1 MTTENSKQEHLGK
14 YSRDFAVFLPAISN
28 FYNTFISKQRVTKGE
43 HIPAERIPES
53 FDRGVEGLNFINPDE
68 GYFTYPTA
76 LYSAGHACLDM
87 DKVNDRDSMC
97 VNRDREFS
105 TIVGDSGGYQLGKG
119 VIKFDWKDFEGNKA
133 NEVRS
138 NILNWLEL
146 TSDWAMTLDVPTW
159 AADDLNSPKTGLT
172 SFQDTLDGTIYNN
185 KFFQKNRLGQT
196 KFLNVLQGDD
206 WETAQI
212 WYDQVKDF
220 EFEGW
225 AMGGINMCDMEVMLK
240 RLIIMRDEKKL
251 DGKDWMHVLG
261 TSQLDWACFLTQVQ
275 RQVRKH
281 INPNFTISFDSAS
294 AFLSTANGLVYTQNT
309 FTPSRFSFIMDKA
322 PDDKRLK
329 GSEIQFPFDSGIGRR
344 LKMKDVCWYGEGD
357 LNKNNKEGKTSW
369 DSFSYVLMMAHN
381 VYNQIRAVQTANDL
395 NDIEMLKHK
404 PQVGHWRKTKGSD
417 NTDEFS
423 EFVPRNI
430 LYFNTLVEEVFSS
443 EKPMDVIN
451 NASSFLADIRG
462 TRWQRATGGGKG
474 KNNFSSLF
482 EGG

>member
-1 MTTENSKQEHLGK
+1 MTENKRQEHLGK
-14 YSRDFAVFLPAISN
+14 FSRDYAVFLPAISN
-28 FYNTFISKQRVTKGE
+28 FYNTFISKQRVSEGT
-43 HIPAERIPES
+43 HIPKERIPAG
-53 FDRGVEGLNFINPDE
+53 FDRGVEGLNFINPEE

-87 DKVNDRDSMC
+87 NKVADRDSMC
-97 VNRDREFS
+97 VNRDRKFS

-119 VIKFDWKDFEGNKA
+119 IIKFDWKDFEGNKA

-146 TSDWAMTLDVPTW
+146 TADWSMTLDVPSW

-172 SFQDTLDGTIYNN
+172 SFKDCLDGTVYNN

-206 WETAQI
+206 WESACT
-212 WYDQVKDF
+212 WYEAVKDF

-275 RQVRKH
+275 RQVRKN
-281 INPNFTISFDSAS
+281 INENFTISFDSAS
-294 AFLSTANGLVYTQNT
+294 AFLSTANGLVYTHNL
-309 FTPSRFSFIMDKA
+309 FTPKRWSYIMEKA
-322 PDDKRLK
+322 PDDKKLK
-329 GSEIQFPFDSGIGRR
+329 GSDIPFPFKSAIGER
-344 LKMKDVCWYGEGD
+344 LEMKDICWYGEGD

-369 DSFSYVLMMAHN
+369 DSFSYTLMMAHN
-381 VYNQIRAVQTANDL
+381 VYNHIRAVQIANDM
-395 NDIEMLKHK
+395 NDIERLKHQPDPK
-404 PQVGHWRKTKGSD
+404 AWMKVKNAD
-417 NTDEFS
+417 NTDEPS

-430 LYFNTLVEEVFSS
+430 LYFNTLVEQVFTSETPMEVIS
-443 EKPMDVIN
+443 
-451 NASSFLADIRG
+451 NAKAFLADIRG

>member
-1 MTTENSKQEHLGK
+1 MTENKRQEHLGK
-14 YSRDFAVFLPAISN
+14 FSRDYAVFLPAISN
-28 FYNTFISKQRVTKGE
+28 FYNTFISKQRVSEGT
-43 HIPAERIPES
+43 HIPKERIPAG
-53 FDRGVEGLNFINPDE
+53 FDRGVEGLNFINPEE

-87 DKVNDRDSMC
+87 NKVADRDSMC
-97 VNRDREFS
+97 VNRDRKFS

-119 VIKFDWKDFEGNKA
+119 IIKFDWKDFEGNKA

-146 TSDWAMTLDVPTW
+146 TADWSMTLDVPSW

-172 SFQDTLDGTIYNN
+172 SFKDCLDGTVYNN

-206 WETAQI
+206 WESACT
-212 WYDQVKDF
+212 WYEAVKDF

-225 AMGGINMCDMEVMLK
+225 AMGGINMCDMEIMLK

-275 RQVRKH
+275 RQVRKN
-281 INPNFTISFDSAS
+281 INENFTISFDSAS
-294 AFLSTANGLVYTQNT
+294 AFLSTANGLVYTHNL
-309 FTPSRFSFIMDKA
+309 FTPKRWSYIMEKA
-322 PDDKRLK
+322 PDDKKLK
-329 GSEIQFPFDSGIGRR
+329 GSDIPFPFKSAIGER
-344 LKMKDVCWYGEGD
+344 LEMKDICWYGEGD

-369 DSFSYVLMMAHN
+369 DSFSYTLMMAHN
-381 VYNQIRAVQTANDL
+381 VYNHIRAVQIANDM
-395 NDIEMLKHK
+395 NDIERLKHQPDPK
-404 PQVGHWRKTKGSD
+404 AWMKVKNAD
-417 NTDEFS
+417 NTDEPS

-430 LYFNTLVEEVFSS
+430 LYFNTLVEQVFTSETPMEVIS
-443 EKPMDVIN
+443 
-451 NASSFLADIRG
+451 NARAFLADIRG

>member
-1 MTTENSKQEHLGK
+1 MTENKRQEHLGK
-14 YSRDFAVFLPAISN
+14 FSRDYAVFLPAISN
-28 FYNTFISKQRVTKGE
+28 FYNTFISKQRVSEGT
-43 HIPAERIPES
+43 HIPKERIPAG

-87 DKVNDRDSMC
+87 NKVADRDSMC
-97 VNRDREFS
+97 VNRDRKFS

-119 VIKFDWKDFEGNKA
+119 IIKFDWKDFEGNKA

-146 TSDWAMTLDVPTW
+146 TADWSMTLDVPSW

-172 SFQDTLDGTIYNN
+172 SFKDCLDGTVYNN

-206 WETAQI
+206 WESACT
-212 WYDQVKDF
+212 WYDAVKDF

-275 RQVRKH
+275 RQVRKN
-281 INPNFTISFDSAS
+281 INENFTISFDSAS
-294 AFLSTANGLVYTQNT
+294 AFLSTANGLVYTHNL
-309 FTPSRFSFIMDKA
+309 FTPKRWSYIMEKA
-322 PDDKRLK
+322 PDDKKLK
-329 GSEIQFPFDSGIGRR
+329 GSDIPFPFKSAIGER
-344 LKMKDVCWYGEGD
+344 LEMKDICWYGEGD

-369 DSFSYVLMMAHN
+369 DSFSYTLMMAHN
-381 VYNQIRAVQTANDL
+381 VYNHIRAVQIANDM
-395 NDIEMLKHK
+395 NDIEKLKHQ
-404 PQVGHWRKTKGSD
+404 PDPKTWMKVKNAD
-417 NTDEFS
+417 NTDEPS

-430 LYFNTLVEEVFSS
+430 LYFNTLVEQVFTS
-443 EKPMDVIN
+443 ETPMEIIS
-451 NASSFLADIRG
+451 NARAFLADIRG

>member
-1 MTTENSKQEHLGK
+1 MC
-14 YSRDFAVFLPAISN
+14 V
-28 FYNTFISKQRVTKGE
+28 
-43 HIPAERIPES
+43 
-53 FDRGVEGLNFINPDE
+53 
-68 GYFTYPTA
+68 
-76 LYSAGHACLDM
+76 
-87 DKVNDRDSMC
+87 DRD
-97 VNRDREFS
+97 RKFS

-133 NEVRS
+133 NAVRS

-146 TSDWAMTLDVPTW
+146 TSDWAMTLDVPSW
-159 AADDLNSPKTGLT
+159 AADDLNSPKTGLK
-172 SFQDTLDGTIYNN
+172 SFQDCLDGTIYNN

-212 WYDQVKDF
+212 WYEQVKDF

-225 AMGGINMCDMEVMLK
+225 GMGGINMCDMEVLLK

-261 TSQLDWACFLTQVQ
+261 TSQLDWACYLTQVQ

-294 AFLSTANGLVYTQNT
+294 AFLSTANGLVYTQNV
-309 FTPSRFSFIMDKA
+309 FTPQRFSFIMDKA
-322 PDDKRLK
+322 PDDKKLK
-329 GSEIQFPFDSGIGRR
+329 GSNIQFPFSSQIGNR
-344 LKMKDVCWYGEGD
+344 LKMGDVCWYGEGD

-369 DSFSYVLMMAHN
+369 DSFSYCLMMAHN

-395 NDIEMLKHK
+395 NDIERLKYQ

-423 EFVPRNI
+423 EYVPRNI
-430 LYFNTLVEEVFSS
+430 LYFNTLAEEVFTS

-451 NASSFLADIRG
+451 NASSYLADIRG

>member
-1 MTTENSKQEHLGK
+1 MTENKRQEHLGK
-14 YSRDFAVFLPAISN
+14 FSRDYAVFLPAISN
-28 FYNTFISKQRVTKGE
+28 FYNTFISKQRVSEGT
-43 HIPAERIPES
+43 HIPKERIPAG

-87 DKVNDRDSMC
+87 NKVADRDSMC
-97 VNRDREFS
+97 VNRDRKFS

-119 VIKFDWKDFEGNKA
+119 IIKFDWKDFEGNKA

-146 TSDWAMTLDVPTW
+146 TADWSMTLDVPSW

-172 SFQDTLDGTIYNN
+172 SFKDCLDGTVYNN

-206 WETAQI
+206 WESACT
-212 WYDQVKDF
+212 WYDAVKDF

-261 TSQLDWACFLTQVQ
+261 TSQLDWACFLTQIQ
-275 RQVRKH
+275 RQVRKN
-281 INPNFTISFDSAS
+281 INENFTISFDSAS
-294 AFLSTANGLVYTQNT
+294 AFLSTANGLVYTHNL
-309 FTPSRFSFIMDKA
+309 FTPKRWSYIMEKA
-322 PDDKRLK
+322 PDDKKLK
-329 GSEIQFPFDSGIGRR
+329 GSDIPFPFKSAIGER
-344 LKMKDVCWYGEGD
+344 LEMKDICWYGEGD

-369 DSFSYVLMMAHN
+369 DSFSYTLMMAHN
-381 VYNQIRAVQTANDL
+381 VYNHIRAVQIANDI
-395 NDIEMLKHK
+395 NDIEKLKHQPDPK
-404 PQVGHWRKTKGSD
+404 AWMKVKNAD
-417 NTDEFS
+417 NTDEPS

-430 LYFNTLVEEVFSS
+430 LYFNTLVEQVFTS
-443 EKPMDVIN
+443 ETPMEIIS
-451 NASSFLADIRG
+451 NARAFLADIRG

>member
-1 MTTENSKQEHLGK
+1 
-14 YSRDFAVFLPAISN
+14 
-28 FYNTFISKQRVTKGE
+28 
-43 HIPAERIPES
+43 
-53 FDRGVEGLNFINPDE
+53 
-68 GYFTYPTA
+68 
-76 LYSAGHACLDM
+76 
-87 DKVNDRDSMC
+87 
-97 VNRDREFS
+97 
-105 TIVGDSGGYQLGKG
+105 
-119 VIKFDWKDFEGNKA
+119 
-133 NEVRS
+133 
-138 NILNWLEL
+138 
-146 TSDWAMTLDVPTW
+146 MTLDVPTW

-212 WYDQVKDF
+212 WYDAVKDF

-261 TSQLDWACFLTQVQ
+261 TSQLDWACFLTQIQ

-281 INPNFTISFDSAS
+281 INENFTISFDSAS
-294 AFLSTANGLVYTQNT
+294 AFLSTANGLVYTHNL
-309 FTPSRFSFIMDKA
+309 FTPKRWSYIMEKA

-329 GSEIQFPFDSGIGRR
+329 DSIIPFPFPSAIGDK
-344 LKMKDVCWYGEGD
+344 LKMGDICWYGEGD

-381 VYNQIRAVQTANDL
+381 VYNHIRAVQTANDL
-395 NDIEMLKHK
+395 NDIEMLKHQ
-404 PQVGHWRKTKGSD
+404 PDVNHWRKTKGDD
-417 NTDEFS
+417 NTDEMS
-423 EFVPRNI
+423 DYVPRNI
-430 LYFNTLVEEVFSS
+430 LYFNSFVEQVFTS
-443 EKPMDVIN
+443 EKPMELI
-451 NASSFLADIRG
+451 SSARSYLADIRG
-462 TRWQRATGGGKG
+462 TRWARATGGGKG

-482 EGG
+482 EGA

>member
-1 MTTENSKQEHLGK
+1 MTENSRQEHLGK
-14 YSRDFAVFLPAISN
+14 FSRDYAVFLPAISN
-28 FYNTFISKQRVTKGE
+28 FYNTFISKQRVTEGT
-43 HIPAERIPES
+43 HISKERIPQG

-87 DKVNDRDSMC
+87 DKVADRDSMC
-97 VNRDREFS
+97 VNRDRKFS

-119 VIKFDWKDFEGNKA
+119 IIKFDWKDFEGNKA
-133 NEVRS
+133 NAVRS

-146 TSDWAMTLDVPTW
+146 TADWSMTLDVPSW

-172 SFQDTLDGTIYNN
+172 SFKDCLDGTVYNN

-206 WETAQI
+206 WESACT
-212 WYDQVKDF
+212 WYDAVKDF

-281 INPNFTISFDSAS
+281 INENFTISFDSAS
-294 AFLSTANGLVYTQNT
+294 AFLSTANGLVYTHNL
-309 FTPSRFSFIMDKA
+309 FTPKRWSYIMEKA

-329 GSEIQFPFDSGIGRR
+329 GSDIPFPFKSAIGER
-344 LKMKDVCWYGEGD
+344 LEMKDICWYGEGD

-369 DSFSYVLMMAHN
+369 DSFSYTLMMAHN
-381 VYNQIRAVQTANDL
+381 VYNHIRAVQIANDM
-395 NDIEMLKHK
+395 NDIERLKHQPDPRAWMK
-404 PQVGHWRKTKGSD
+404 VKNAD
-417 NTDEFS
+417 NTDEPS

-430 LYFNTLVEEVFSS
+430 LYFNTLVEQVFTSETPMEVIS
-443 EKPMDVIN
+443 
-451 NASSFLADIRG
+451 NARAFLADIRG

-474 KNNFSSLF
+474 KNNFGSLF

>member
-1 MTTENSKQEHLGK
+1 MAENKRQEHLGD

-28 FYNTFISKQRVTKGE
+28 FYNTFISKQRVTEGK
-43 HIPAERIPES
+43 HIPTERIPKG
-53 FDRGVEGLNFINPDE
+53 FDSGVEGLNFINPDK

-87 DKVNDRDSMC
+87 DKVADRDSMC
-97 VNRDREFS
+97 VNRDRKFS

-133 NEVRS
+133 NAVRS

-146 TSDWAMTLDVPTW
+146 TSDWSMTLDVPTW
-159 AADDLNSPKTGLT
+159 AADDLNSPKTGLN
-172 SFQDTLDGTIYNN
+172 SFQDCLNGTIYNN

-212 WYDQVKDF
+212 WYDAVKDF

-281 INPNFTISFDSAS
+281 INQNFTISFDSAS
-294 AFLSTANGLVYTQNT
+294 AFLSTANGLVYTHNL
-309 FTPSRFSFIMDKA
+309 FTPKRWSYIMEKA

-329 GSEIQFPFDSGIGRR
+329 GSNIKFPFPSAIGDR
-344 LKMKDVCWYGEGD
+344 LTMGDIAWYGEGD

-369 DSFSYVLMMAHN
+369 DSFSYTLMMAHN
-381 VYNQIRAVQTANDL
+381 VYNHIRAVQIANDM
-395 NDIEMLKHK
+395 NDIESLKHK
-404 PQVGHWRKTKGSD
+404 PDPKAWIKTKNAD
-417 NTDEFS
+417 NTDEPS

-430 LYFNTLVEEVFSS
+430 LYFNTLVEQVFTS
-443 EKPMDVIN
+443 EKPMELIN
-451 NASSFLADIRG
+451 NSRAFLADIRG

>member
-1 MTTENSKQEHLGK
+1 MTDKNKRQEHLGDL
-14 YSRDFAVFLPAISN
+14 SRDFAVFLPAISN
-28 FYNTFISKQRVTKGE
+28 FYNTFISKQRITKGE
-43 HIPAERIPES
+43 HIPLDRIPKG
-53 FDRGVEGLNFINPDE
+53 FDSGVEGLNFINPDE

-97 VNRDREFS
+97 VNRDRKFS
-105 TIVGDSGGYQLGKG
+105 TIVGDSGGYQIGKG

-133 NEVRS
+133 NAVRS

-146 TSDWAMTLDVPTW
+146 TSDWAMTLDVPSW
-159 AADDLNSPKTGLT
+159 AADDLNSPKTGLN

-212 WYDQVKDF
+212 WYDQVKNF

-225 AMGGINMCDMEVMLK
+225 AMGGINMCDMEVMLR

-251 DGKDWMHVLG
+251 EGKDWMHVLG

-281 INPNFTISFDSAS
+281 INNNFTMSFDSAS
-294 AFLSTANGLVYTQNT
+294 AFLSTANGLVYTHNL
-309 FTPSRFSFIMDKA
+309 FTPKRWSYIMEKA
-322 PDDKRLK
+322 PDDKKMK
-329 GSEIQFPFDSGIGRR
+329 GLDIPFPFKSAIGDR

-357 LNKNNKEGKTSW
+357 LNKNGKEGATAW
-369 DSFSYVLMMAHN
+369 DSFSYCLMMGHN
-381 VYNQIRAVQTANDL
+381 VYNHIRAVQIANDM
-395 NDIEMLKHK
+395 NDIEMIKHQPDVK
-404 PQVGHWRKTKGSD
+404 HWRKTKNSD
-417 NTDEFS
+417 TTDEFS
-423 EFVPRNI
+423 DFVPRNI
-430 LYFNTLVEEVFSS
+430 LYFNTLVEQVFTS
-443 EKPMDVIN
+443 EKPMEVIN
-451 NASSFLADIRG
+451 NASGFLADIRG
-462 TRWQRATGGGKG
+462 TRWARATGGGKG

-482 EGG
+482 E

>member
-1 MTTENSKQEHLGK
+1 MTENKRQEHLGK
-14 YSRDFAVFLPAISN
+14 FSRDYAVFLPAISN
-28 FYNTFISKQRVTKGE
+28 FYNTFISKQRVSEGT
-43 HIPAERIPES
+43 HIPKERIPAG

-87 DKVNDRDSMC
+87 NKVADRDSMC
-97 VNRDREFS
+97 VNRDRKFS

-119 VIKFDWKDFEGNKA
+119 IIKFDWKDFEGNKA

-146 TSDWAMTLDVPTW
+146 TADWSMTLDVPSW

-172 SFQDTLDGTIYNN
+172 SFKDCLDGTVYNN

-206 WETAQI
+206 WESACT
-212 WYDQVKDF
+212 WYEAVKDF

-275 RQVRKH
+275 RQVRKN
-281 INPNFTISFDSAS
+281 INENFTISFDSAS
-294 AFLSTANGLVYTQNT
+294 AFLSTANGLVYTHNL
-309 FTPSRFSFIMDKA
+309 FTPKRWSYIMEKA
-322 PDDKRLK
+322 PDDKKLK
-329 GSEIQFPFDSGIGRR
+329 GSDIPFPFKSAIGER
-344 LKMKDVCWYGEGD
+344 LEMKDICWYGEGD

-369 DSFSYVLMMAHN
+369 DSFSYTLMMAHN
-381 VYNQIRAVQTANDL
+381 VYNHIRAVQIANDM
-395 NDIEMLKHK
+395 NDIERLKHQPDPK
-404 PQVGHWRKTKGSD
+404 AWMKVKNAD
-417 NTDEFS
+417 NTDEPS

-430 LYFNTLVEEVFSS
+430 LYFNTLVEQVFTSETPMEVIS
-443 EKPMDVIN
+443 
-451 NASSFLADIRG
+451 NAKAFLADIRG

>member
-1 MTTENSKQEHLGK
+1 MTDKRQEHLGE

-28 FYNTFISKQRVTKGE
+28 FYNTFISKQRVTEGT
-43 HIPAERIPES
+43 HIPAERIPKGL
-53 FDRGVEGLNFINPDE
+53 DRGVEGLNFINPE
-68 GYFTYPTA
+68 QGYFTYPTA

-87 DKVNDRDSMC
+87 DKTADRDSMC
-97 VNRDREFS
+97 VNRDRKFS
-105 TIVGDSGGYQLGKG
+105 TIIGDSGGYQIGKG

-133 NEVRS
+133 NKVRS
-138 NILNWLEL
+138 DILNWLEL

-159 AADDLNSPKTGLT
+159 AADDLNSPKTGLK

-196 KFLNVLQGDD
+196 KLLNVLQGDD

-212 WYDQVKDF
+212 WYDKVKDF

-275 RQVRKH
+275 RQVRKN
-281 INPNFTISFDSAS
+281 INDKFTISFDSAS
-294 AFLSTANGLVYTQNT
+294 AFLSTANGLVYTHNL
-309 FTPSRFSFIMDKA
+309 FTPKRWSYIMEKA

-329 GSEIQFPFDSGIGRR
+329 GSTIPFPFKSAIGER
-344 LKMKDVCWYGEGD
+344 LTLGDVCAYGEGD

-369 DSFSYVLMMAHN
+369 DSFSYCLMMAHN
-381 VYNQIRAVQTANDL
+381 VYNHIRAVQIANDL
-395 NDIEMLKHK
+395 NDIEMIKHK
-404 PQVGHWRKTKGSD
+404 PQGKHWRKTKDSD
-417 NTDEFS
+417 NTDEPS
-423 EFVPRNI
+423 DFVPRNI
-430 LYFNTLVEEVFSS
+430 LYFNTLVEEVFTS

-462 TRWQRATGGGKG
+462 TRWARATGGGKG

-482 EGG
+482 E

>member
-1 MTTENSKQEHLGK
+1 MTENKRQEHLGK
-14 YSRDFAVFLPAISN
+14 FSRDYAVFLPAISN
-28 FYNTFISKQRVTKGE
+28 FYNTFISKQRVSEGT
-43 HIPAERIPES
+43 HIPKERIPAG
-53 FDRGVEGLNFINPDE
+53 FDRGVEGLNFINPEE

-87 DKVNDRDSMC
+87 NKVADRDSMC
-97 VNRDREFS
+97 VNRDRKFS

-119 VIKFDWKDFEGNKA
+119 IIKFDWKDFEGNKA

-146 TSDWAMTLDVPTW
+146 TADWSMTLDVPSW

-172 SFQDTLDGTIYNN
+172 SFKDCLDGTVYNN

-206 WETAQI
+206 WESACT
-212 WYDQVKDF
+212 WYEAVKDF

-275 RQVRKH
+275 RQVRKN
-281 INPNFTISFDSAS
+281 INENFTISFDSAS
-294 AFLSTANGLVYTQNT
+294 AFLSTANGLVYTHNL
-309 FTPSRFSFIMDKA
+309 FTPKRWSYIMEKA
-322 PDDKRLK
+322 PDDKKLK
-329 GSEIQFPFDSGIGRR
+329 GSDIPFPFKSAIGER
-344 LKMKDVCWYGEGD
+344 LEMKDICWYGEGD

-369 DSFSYVLMMAHN
+369 DSFSYTLMMAHN
-381 VYNQIRAVQTANDL
+381 VYNHIRAVQIANDM
-395 NDIEMLKHK
+395 NDIERLKHQPDPK
-404 PQVGHWRKTKGSD
+404 AWMKVKNAD
-417 NTDEFS
+417 NTDEPS

-430 LYFNTLVEEVFSS
+430 LYFNTLVEQVFTSETPMEVIS
-443 EKPMDVIN
+443 
-451 NASSFLADIRG
+451 NARAFLADIRG

-474 KNNFSSLF
+474 KNNFGSLF